1 MPGGVPNPA
10 NGSAGRPAPTHPTG
24 GWSEDSRGYT
34 AFAMV
39 MLVIGELG
47 FVLATTLWVE
57 LTIAQALQAAG
68 GATAIGLMAFYG
80 KAMLLTVGR
89 RILGNSS

>member
-1 MPGGVPNPA
+1 MPDGVPNPV
-10 NGSAGRPAPTHPTG
+10 NGSAGRPASTHPTG
-24 GWSEDSRGYT
+24 GWSAESRDYT

-39 MLVIGELG
+39 MLVIAELG
-47 FVLATTLWVE
+47 FVLATTLWGGF
-57 LTIAQALQAAG
+57 TITQALQAAG

-89 RILGNSS
+89 RILGHSS